1 MSLYFVAQAICCI
14 CAYFKMALSGDF
26 EMPRGL
32 FNRSVGFVLAFGIV
46 SGALADSVNF
56 FNPDPGAPVSVYN
69 TGMSIVI
76 S

>member
-1 MSLYFVAQAICCI
+1 
-14 CAYFKMALSGDF
+14 MALSGDF

-32 FNRSVGFVLAFGIV
+32 FNRSVGFVLALGIV
-46 SGALADSVNF
+46 SGALADSVN